1 MVRDA
6 EGTEID
12 GVRLLPLHPHHDE
25 RGTFTEVFAAHWGAG
40 IDPAQWSVVHSAP
53 GVLRGMH
60 LHLRHDELV
69 TVVAGV
75 LWVGLHDL
83 RPGSAT
89 SGAASL
95 IRLDGQ
101 RPTTLSFPRGIVH
114 GWLAETPV
122 VHLQAV
128 SEAYD
133 RYGADDNEGC
143 RWDDPG
149 LGIAWPA
156 PPTAVSPRAAAFG
169 SLSDLRADVERRLGA
184 AATDG
189 LVAGAP

>member
-69 TVVAGV
+69 TSGGYYASLVERQVR
-75 LWVGLHDL
+75 GLLPTHPVDRRTGIERAVPEDL
-83 RPGSAT
+83 RRHA
-89 SGAASL
+89 
-95 IRLDGQ
+95 
-101 RPTTLSFPRGIVH
+101 
-114 GWLAETPV
+114 
-122 VHLQAV
+122 
-128 SEAYD
+128 
-133 RYGADDNEGC
+133 
-143 RWDDPG
+143 
-149 LGIAWPA
+149 
-156 PPTAVSPRAAAFG
+156 
-169 SLSDLRADVERRLGA
+169 
-184 AATDG
+184 
-189 LVAGAP
+189 